1 MQAVCF
7 ADDVNHHE
15 LPFSDF
21 IDSTIHKSPAIASR
35 MARSPPSLQSLL
47 RFLKQARQT
56 HLSFISGALSSSS
69 RAETPIYVVGNPSAD
84 LDSAI
89 SAIVYSYFAHNR
101 IPIECP
107 RPHIPLINLP
117 NVPSGPE
124 LRRLRPE
131 FVKAFCL
138 ATTTPS
144 AEGEDVWDETPET
157 AGRILHEHILTVSD
171 FAAHLTQYHAD
182 AEDANRRMTADITL
196 VDWNALPHRSNEQ
209 GKGSLDGLPSVDFC
223 TVGCIDHHVDEGFL
237 LPAQSL
243 PRGQPLLVRP
253 AGSCTS
259 LVVSTLRKLNLWPVD
274 SLSTETMQVAKLA
287 LAPILIDT
295 TNLAAKEK
303 VTDADTDAVDF
314 LLSQVDRCKSAPGL
328 AWDHDAF
335 YEQILHAKQNSLD
348 LLTVDEIL
356 GRDYKQWTETARLD
370 SSSIQIGF
378 CSMVK
383 SIPWIVR
390 KAGSPEAFLD
400 ALLAFA
406 KRRELKIII
415 VMTAFTSDASADG
428 RFCRELVACALDDG
442 TPVQAL
448 ETFTAQAGSQLGLQ
462 EWNSVEG
469 DSEDHSQA
477 IRATFNGDAP
487 VWRRIWL
494 QKDVTKSR
502 KQVAPLVRGA
512 VTG

>member
-1 MQAVCF
+1 
-7 ADDVNHHE
+7 
-15 LPFSDF
+15 
-21 IDSTIHKSPAIASR
+21 

-144 AEGEDVWDETPET
+144 AEGEDVWDETPES
-157 AGRILHEHILTVSD
+157 AGRILHEHILTVAD
-171 FAAHLTQYHAD
+171 FAAHLRQYHA
-182 AEDANRRMTADITL
+182 EDTDRRMTADITL
-196 VDWNALPHRSNEQ
+196 VDWNALPRRSNGQQ

-237 LPAQSL
+237 PPAESL

-259 LVVSTLRKLNLWPVD
+259 LVVSTLQKLNLWQVD
-274 SLSTETMQVAKLA
+274 SPSTETIQLAKLA

-295 TNLAAKEK
+295 TNLTAKEK
-303 VTDADTDAVDF
+303 VTDADTDAVHF
-314 LLSQVDRCKSAPGL
+314 LVSQIDRPGSS
-328 AWDHDAF
+328 WDHEAF

-356 GRDYKQWTETARLD
+356 GRDCKQWTETARQD
-370 SSSIQIGF
+370 STSIQIGF

-400 ALLAFA
+400 ALQAFA

-415 VMTAFTSDASADG
+415 VMTAFTSSADG
-428 RFCRELVACALDDG
+428 RFCRELVACALADG
-442 TPVQAL
+442 PAVQAL
-448 ETFTAQAGSQLGLQ
+448 EAFTAQAGSQLGLQ

-469 DSEDHSQA
+469 DSEDYSRA
-477 IRATFNGDAP
+477 IKSAFNGDAP

-494 QKDVTKSR
+494 QTDVTKSR

-512 VTG
+512 VTGQ

>member
-1 MQAVCF
+1 
-7 ADDVNHHE
+7 
-15 LPFSDF
+15 
-21 IDSTIHKSPAIASR
+21 

-47 RFLKQARQT
+47 QFLKKARQT
-56 HLSFISGALSSSS
+56 HLNFISGALSSSS
-69 RAETPIYVVGNPSAD
+69 WTETPVYVVGNPSAD
-84 LDSAI
+84 LDSAV
-89 SAIVYSYFAHNR
+89 SVIVYSYFAHNR
-101 IPIECP
+101 IPIDSP

-138 ATTTPS
+138 VTTTPS
-144 AEGEDVWDETPET
+144 VGGEDVWDETPES
-157 AGRILHEHILTVSD
+157 AGRVLHEHVLTVAD
-171 FAAHLTQYHAD
+171 FAALLRQYHAEPTD
-182 AEDANRRMTADITL
+182 HRITADATL
-196 VDWNALPHRSNEQ
+196 LDWNALPHRAPNGQQ
-209 GKGSLDGLPSVDFC
+209 GKGSIDGLPSVDFC

-237 LPAQSL
+237 PPAESL

-259 LVVSTLRKLNLWPVD
+259 LVVSTLRELDLWQANTEGNAI
-274 SLSTETMQVAKLA
+274 STETMQLAKLA
-287 LAPILIDT
+287 LAPVLIDT
-295 TNLAAKEK
+295 TNLTAKDK
-303 VTDADTDAVDF
+303 VTDADTDAVRF
-314 LLSQVDRCKSAPGL
+314 LLSQIDQCKSTPGSS
-328 AWDHDAF
+328 WDRDAF
-335 YEQILHAKQNSLD
+335 YEQVLHAKQNSLD

-356 GRDYKQWTETARLD
+356 GRDYKQWTETAHQD

-400 ALLAFA
+400 ALQAFA
-406 KRRELKIII
+406 KRRELGIVV
-415 VMTAFTSDASADG
+415 VMTAFTSGQDG
-428 RFCRELVACALDDG
+428 RFCRELVACALHDG
-442 TPVQAL
+442 PAVQAL
-448 ETFTAQAGSQLGLQ
+448 EAFTAQAGPQLGLQ

-477 IRATFNGDAP
+477 IRSAFNNSDAP

-494 QKDVTKSR
+494 QYDVTKSR
-502 KQVAPLVRGA
+502 KQVAPLVRDA
-512 VTG
+512 VTGQ